1 VPLLKDM
8 FGEGVLGNLSSIA
21 TSSAQMG
28 AQNVI
33 DAEKNCESFLQ
44 VAQKC
49 IEGPAL
55 VLQRS

>member
-1 VPLLKDM
+1 MPLLKDM

-33 DAEKNCESFLQ
+33 DAGKIASPSFRSLKN
-44 VAQKC
+44 V
-49 IEGPAL
+49 
-55 VLQRS
+55 